1 MSRIMFSKRN
11 PSRDG
16 RWTKEE
22 HELFMK
28 GLAIHG
34 RSWTKVADVV
44 KTRSTVQVRSH
55 AQKFE
60 MKAAKRAQR
69 ALAAQARSRKQ
80 EGGDIAGFTENIYEG
95 TSCAFD
101 LTDYEYQDPYDIS
114 GECGSFEDVTPLSQM
129 GAAETAT
136 NHDLHMIP
144 QWSEGESDSMFDQQ
158 LHMGAS
164 MWYQEEPVS
173 TMTTAPHDIDIL
185 ASDAML
191 IEDALM
197 MDEAGTQPVGNVWE
211 TEYDGF
217 LNLNPAEADLGQMS
231 HNLSSTAH
239 DISGNTSMFAQF

>member
-1 MSRIMFSKRN
+1 MFSKRN

-101 LTDYEYQDPYDIS
+101 LTDYEHQDPYDIS
-114 GECGSFEDVTPLSQM
+114 GKTSIGMYTCFYS
-129 GAAETAT
+129 
-136 NHDLHMIP
+136 
-144 QWSEGESDSMFDQQ
+144 
-158 LHMGAS
+158 
-164 MWYQEEPVS
+164 
-173 TMTTAPHDIDIL
+173 
-185 ASDAML
+185 
-191 IEDALM
+191 
-197 MDEAGTQPVGNVWE
+197 
-211 TEYDGF
+211 
-217 LNLNPAEADLGQMS
+217 
-231 HNLSSTAH
+231 
-239 DISGNTSMFAQF
+239 NTSKVDENCTESINVEAKR